1 MPNYNIT
8 VEGYLCS
15 RKTRERGKGLR
26 GFQMKKGMF
35 EIHKDEKG
43 LREKEKTHPYDTQ
56 ILKGML
62 S

>member
-35 EIHKDEKG
+35 EIHKDEEG

-56 ILKGML
+56 I
-62 S
+62 